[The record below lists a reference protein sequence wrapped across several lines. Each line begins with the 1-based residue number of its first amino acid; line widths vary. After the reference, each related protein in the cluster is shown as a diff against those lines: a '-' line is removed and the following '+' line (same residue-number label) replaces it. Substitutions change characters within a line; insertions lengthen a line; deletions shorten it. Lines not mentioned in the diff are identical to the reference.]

1 MRLPDGPLTTY
12 RADDGSI
19 GIAALDGASL
29 DEAMLPAPAAKAVSL
44 TVGTRQR
51 PQGFWLGDPIAGGSW
66 VDTGSGGLWGA
77 GWREGGAFDYRR
89 AVGDGLGNS
98 IVAGC
103 LRAITEAVGEPPPKL
118 YTLDGKDERQPSKEP
133 LALLRL
139 LRRPNPYLTWKRA
152 AVYIA
157 LAQHAAGAAY
167 FWKARS
173 GAGRVVAL
181 WPLPPDRRS
190 IWPIEGASTSEY
202 LTGFGYKPE
211 GQETPIT
218 LPPEDVLYLPYSNEP
233 LNPRRPRS
241 PLESIYKQI
250 FTDEEAADFTA
261 SVLRNFGVPGV
272 VLSPDPG
279 AVPNGGGGPDQ
290 AAREQIKQ
298 TYKQKFGGAS
308 RGEPMVLTGPMRV
321 SVVSYSP
328 EQMRLD
334 RLQMV
339 PESRICAA
347 LGVPPIVALLLSG
360 LEMATYCLPAA
371 ARVWTPAGAVPIA
384 AVVPGQIVWSFV
396 DGRIEPRRVV
406 RAGKT
411 GHKAL
416 YEIKTKNR
424 TLRAT
429 GNHPVLVRT
438 AGRAGGG
445 PRSGRTPVGVTWK
458 RVDELTTADYV
469 VQPKALPDQ
478 GGHTLSDGSEATPE
492 MMQFLGAL
500 LGDGTVERGT
510 IRMAIPT
517 ADRCAKVYRELA
529 QALFTKQAHA
539 SGGNPT
545 AQSQIARVPIVVQ
558 EQPRSFRFASRVAA
572 ALLTSAAW
580 GFAGRAAT
588 KRVPA
593 WVYALARPL
602 RLAFLAGVV
611 DSDGSVSKLGQLTV
625 GFANEAL
632 THDVRDLLIS
642 VGIQCCNV
650 RYQQQRASGLP
661 QPGRQDT
668 YDFWTFTASS
678 AAQVAAIPFSDPVYR
693 ERVEAHRHRLGRDG
707 TWGRPRGGLDETLGF
722 YRIHS
727 IQSLPAEDV
736 YDIEVEDGHSF
747 IADGVVV
754 HNSNAKQMR
763 EQFIE
768 QKMVP
773 YWSVLEEDLT
783 WDLLPEFGGD
793 PTQAGITLD
802 LQDVRALQEDQD
814 TRYKRVSDMASRGG
828 LLVDE
833 WRKELGFPPLP
844 GGQGQVL
851 YVPTTSTPT
860 KPEDLLPKPEPAA
873 ASASVGDGT
882 APPPPPNG
890 TNGQARLEDLQRLPA
905 VVANGTNGMNGRA
918 Q

>member
-19 GIAALDGASL
+19 GIATLDGASL
-29 DEAMLPAPAAKAVSL
+29 DEAMLPAPAAKAASL

-66 VDTGSGGLWGA
+66 VDTGGGGLWGA

-103 LRAITEAVGEPPPKL
+103 FRAITEAVGEPPPKL
-118 YTLDGKDERQPSKEP
+118 YALDGKDERQPSKEP
-133 LALLRL
+133 RALLRL

-190 IWPIEGASTSEY
+190 IWPIEGASTRDY
-202 LTGFGYKPE
+202 LAGFGYKPE
-211 GQETPIT
+211 GQEDPIT

-233 LNPRRPRS
+233 LSPRRPRS

-261 SVLRNFGVPGV
+261 TVLRNFGVPGV

-279 AVPNGGGGPDQ
+279 ALDKGGGGPDQ

-321 SVVSYSP
+321 NVVSYSP

-360 LEMATYCLPAA
+360 LEMATY
-371 ARVWTPAGAVPIA
+371 
-384 AVVPGQIVWSFV
+384 
-396 DGRIEPRRVV
+396 
-406 RAGKT
+406 
-411 GHKAL
+411 
-416 YEIKTKNR
+416 
-424 TLRAT
+424 
-429 GNHPVLVRT
+429 
-438 AGRAGGG
+438 
-445 PRSGRTPVGVTWK
+445 
-458 RVDELTTADYV
+458 
-469 VQPKALPDQ
+469 
-478 GGHTLSDGSEATPE
+478 
-492 MMQFLGAL
+492 
-500 LGDGTVERGT
+500 
-510 IRMAIPT
+510 
-517 ADRCAKVYRELA
+517 
-529 QALFTKQAHA
+529 
-539 SGGNPT
+539 
-545 AQSQIARVPIVVQ
+545 
-558 EQPRSFRFASRVAA
+558 
-572 ALLTSAAW
+572 
-580 GFAGRAAT
+580 
-588 KRVPA
+588 
-593 WVYALARPL
+593 
-602 RLAFLAGVV
+602 
-611 DSDGSVSKLGQLTV
+611 
-625 GFANEAL
+625 
-632 THDVRDLLIS
+632 
-642 VGIQCCNV
+642 
-650 RYQQQRASGLP
+650 
-661 QPGRQDT
+661 
-668 YDFWTFTASS
+668 
-678 AAQVAAIPFSDPVYR
+678 
-693 ERVEAHRHRLGRDG
+693 
-707 TWGRPRGGLDETLGF
+707 
-722 YRIHS
+722 
-727 IQSLPAEDV
+727 
-736 YDIEVEDGHSF
+736 
-747 IADGVVV
+747 
-754 HNSNAKQMR
+754 SNAKQMR

-860 KPEDLLPKPEPAA
+860 KPEDLLPKPEPAPA
-873 ASASVGDGT
+873 AVGDGM
-882 APPPPPNG
+882 ALPPPNG
-890 TNGQARLEDLQRLPA
+890 ANGTANGTSGQARLEDLQRLPA
-905 VVANGTNGMNGRA
+905 VVANGTNGRA